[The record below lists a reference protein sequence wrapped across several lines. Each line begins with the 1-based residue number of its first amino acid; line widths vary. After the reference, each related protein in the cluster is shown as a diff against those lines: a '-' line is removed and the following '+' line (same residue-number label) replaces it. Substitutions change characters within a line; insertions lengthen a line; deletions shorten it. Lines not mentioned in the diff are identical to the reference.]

1 MSSILCVAV
10 CRQGQNPEMVLR
22 YFLLLVVS
30 AVALYFQLWSL
41 NLVHWWS
48 MLTYFLKNVQ
58 SMYFMQQK
66 IITETQLHK
75 KLWSTTKKNNTTNK
89 KRKQNQQEPKARA
102 RPKRSEPAI
111 ESTARTH
118 AHQLESNNPHPTKE
132 VRGCLQNN
140 ASKGEV
146 TPTDT
151 TIICLPAKEKTKF
164 SPGEAK
170 WVPSTRW
177 VTKRIATVVVDTDK
191 SRKSFR

>member
-1 MSSILCVAV
+1 
-10 CRQGQNPEMVLR
+10 
-22 YFLLLVVS
+22 
-30 AVALYFQLWSL
+30 
-41 NLVHWWS
+41 

-140 ASKGEV
+140 ASKGEHHHH
-146 TPTDT
+146 
-151 TIICLPAKEKTKF
+151 L
-164 SPGEAK
+164 
-170 WVPSTRW
+170 STREGEDQ
-177 VTKRIATVVVDTDK
+177 VFTRRSQMGTLNEVSYEKDCNRCCRHRQESEELSLRPPNPTPRNYLLSLIERQTMEKQRAI
-191 SRKSFR
+191 